1 MKKIIFTIM
10 VLLATQSA
18 ILRAQSIG
26 AFTWDSKG
34 KYTNVR
40 NAPNG
45 KVVDRI
51 PTSDAAM
58 IGIEKPTNGWWKIF
72 GNHYD
77 TGDVQ
82 GTLKGSDTGYWIHYS
97 VLAMG
102 TRNYG
107 NQKLL
112 NFELLCND

>member
-18 ILRAQSIG
+18 LLRAQSIG
-26 AFTWDSKG
+26 VFTWDSKG

-58 IGIEKPTNGWWKIF
+58 IGIEKPTNGWWKII

-82 GTLKGSDTGYWIHYS
+82 GTLKGSDSGLWALVIM
-97 VLAMG
+97 AN
-102 TRNYG
+102 RN
-107 NQKLL
+107 
-112 NFELLCND
+112 